1 MLFLKTSATDRCIV
15 QSIKQAGSVVHVDHV
30 WHETN
35 SSMVLSAL
43 RQACLP
49 SDGSSNPIITSSM
62 SCKQQPVMGVTA
74 EALMA
79 TVVGSKVDSAAVEG
93 NNSDDVL
100 HAVLALRQSLGA
112 DESPLP
118 AELANIEAATLPAV
132 AADAVLQTLANPA
145 NSKACLDVLLKGP
158 ANRTSHA
165 HDLTSQTE
173 LLQQA
178 IVVLLQQAAAIDVAV
193 ALSLVNVPG
202 GLAALVRSIS
212 ATNTAVTPITKV
224 AILQL
229 LTTLSQHS
237 DLAAEQLVEH
247 CKVVPILVQQLA
259 EVKVVKGKPAAPVGE
274 ALAAA
279 RSTASIVTPAS
290 DEDSKSRQAAA
301 FARHKMLQ
309 RQQQPGKVEDLS
321 AGAKQP
327 DPAPHASRHAT
338 AGKVGAA
345 CVTAVLQLLQAL
357 AGRYWVG
364 VGC

>member
-1 MLFLKTSATDRCIV
+1 
-15 QSIKQAGSVVHVDHV
+15 
-30 WHETN
+30 
-35 SSMVLSAL
+35 
-43 RQACLP
+43 
-49 SDGSSNPIITSSM
+49 
-62 SCKQQPVMGVTA
+62 
-74 EALMA
+74 
-79 TVVGSKVDSAAVEG
+79 
-93 NNSDDVL
+93 
-100 HAVLALRQSLGA
+100 VLALRQSLGA

-301 FARHKMLQ
+301 FPRHKMLQ

-327 DPAPHASRHAT
+327 APAPHAIRHAT

-364 VGC
+364 VGCWTSLTCGEGTESVAACSGLLSADRLLMLQAVVLRALQQHNAELHKGALLHTHEACDSFILRLLITAGPAGCRWSDACTGCADAGCH